1 METPHV
7 HQNAERQ
14 LLDFVARQHHGASPP
29 PQHQHRILC
38 AHFTAADDGL
48 RGGEECPVC
57 AEDDNEE
64 FVELNCGHRF
74 HRECFETYHQSQLGD
89 GRQVLCPLCR
99 APVRFYTVNGDGER
113 TQVAQPTAQQIA
125 RGVAERAERASLELA
140 AEPENSEYQRL
151 VEEARDV
158 ARAEAREAR
167 EREMRTL
174 AREQLAADV
183 ARERSRREA
192 EAAAAN
198 DVEVPAARK
207 RVMEVIEITSGDED
221 EDEDEDQEE
230 EKGEIM
236 NDQEEKGEERQEQAL
251 SRAAI
256 AARDAMEAYDAA
268 PSETRKRMR
277 TQPPEIPPP
286 LENDDDDDDV
296 EFIDSRQREIPP
308 SLENDDDD
316 EVEFLYAQPPPA
328 DDDEERDDGG
338 EYEDDEEIEELN
350 GGRNGEEYE
359 DGEAYEDNDEED
371 GEAYEYNDEDEGDT
385 GEEEYL
391 RGGQDCQKENEAFT
405 AAVENYNT
413 AFREYKNL
421 GGTQGGNL
429 NTWENAYD
437 EWKPPQAQ
445 GWSGAAV
452 SRVTGAF
459 TGAARSVGNM
469 LGIGGGEVSP
479 DASVSDPELTAVY
492 DDLDEAARNLAAARV
507 AYVTAV
513 LQDDTHVGRI
523 DEEIVAQVVDEM
535 QKEDATHK
543 GSVNLKIPKAKHIV
557 RAYTKARDAAGL
569 AGGAGSRDR
578 VVYLGRSSR
587 PGKKYMV
594 RVGTDGPVVHFGQHG
609 APDFTTHHD
618 VARQIDYLRR
628 HRAHEDWTR
637 AGVNTPGFWARWLL
651 WSRPSKREAV
661 KYIERKMH
669 ARVRPFP

>member
-7 HQNAERQ
+7 HQNAERE
-14 LLDFVARQHHGASPP
+14 LRDFVARTQHHGASPP

-57 AEDDNEE
+57 AEDDNDE

-74 HRECFETYHQSQLGD
+74 HRECFETYHKSQLRD
-89 GRQVLCPLCR
+89 RRQVLCPLCR
-99 APVRFYTVNGDGER
+99 APVSFYTVNGDGER
-113 TQVAQPTAQQIA
+113 TQVAQPTAEQIA
-125 RGVAERAERASLELA
+125 RGVAERDERASRELA

-158 ARAEAREAR
+158 ACAEAREAQ
-167 EREMRTL
+167 EREIRTL
-174 AREQLAADV
+174 ARELAADV
-183 ARERSRREA
+183 ARERSRRQA
-192 EAAAAN
+192 EAAAAG
-198 DVEVPAARK
+198 VEVPAAMK
-207 RVMEVIEITSGDED
+207 RAIATELIEITSD
-221 EDEDEDQEE
+221 DEDEDQEE
-230 EKGEIM
+230 EKEEVM
-236 NDQEEKGEERQEQAL
+236 NDEEEKGAEREEQ
-251 SRAAI
+251 
-256 AARDAMEAYDAA
+256 DAA

-277 TQPPEIPPP
+277 TQPPEILPPS
-286 LENDDDDDDV
+286 EDNDV
-296 EFIDSRQREIPP
+296 EFIVSRQRLPPP
-308 SLENDDDD
+308 SD
-316 EVEFLYAQPPPA
+316 VEFLYAQRPPGN
-328 DDDEERDDGG
+328 DDDERDD
-338 EYEDDEEIEELN
+338 DDIEELN
-350 GGRNGEEYE
+350 GGRNDEEYE
-359 DGEAYEDNDEED
+359 DGKDQGDEEEREAYEDNDEE
-371 GEAYEYNDEDEGDT
+371 EGDA

-391 RGGQDCQKENEAFT
+391 RGGEDCQRENAEFK
-405 AAVENYNT
+405 AAVENYTT
-413 AFREYKNL
+413 AFRKYKNL
-421 GGTQGGNL
+421 GGTGDL
-429 NTWENAYD
+429 HTWENAYK
-437 EWKPPQAQ
+437 EWKRPLAGQ
-445 GWSGAAV
+445 GWFSGISSAV
-452 SRVTGAF
+452 SSA
-459 TGAARSVGNM
+459 VGFM
-469 LGIGGGEVSP
+469 GFGGGEVSP

-523 DEEIVAQVVDEM
+523 DEEIVARVVDEM

-578 VVYLGRSSR
+578 VVFLGRSSR

-618 VARQIDYLRR
+618 VARQTDYLRR

-637 AGVNTPGFWARWLL
+637 TGVNTPGFWARWLL

>member
-1 METPHV
+1 
-7 HQNAERQ
+7 
-14 LLDFVARQHHGASPP
+14 
-29 PQHQHRILC
+29 
-38 AHFTAADDGL
+38 
-48 RGGEECPVC
+48 
-57 AEDDNEE
+57 
-64 FVELNCGHRF
+64 
-74 HRECFETYHQSQLGD
+74 
-89 GRQVLCPLCR
+89 LCR
-99 APVRFYTVNGDGER
+99 APVSFYTVNGDGER
-113 TQVAQPTAQQIA
+113 TQVAQPTAEQIA
-125 RGVAERAERASLELA
+125 RGVAERDERASRELA

-158 ARAEAREAR
+158 ARAEAREAQ
-167 EREMRTL
+167 EREIRTL
-174 AREQLAADV
+174 ARELAADV
-183 ARERSRREA
+183 ARERSRRQA
-192 EAAAAN
+192 EAAAAG
-198 DVEVPAARK
+198 VEVPAAMK
-207 RVMEVIEITSGDED
+207 RAIATELIEITSD
-221 EDEDEDQEE
+221 DEDEDQEE
-230 EKGEIM
+230 EKEEVM
-236 NDQEEKGEERQEQAL
+236 NDEEEKGAEREEQ
-251 SRAAI
+251 
-256 AARDAMEAYDAA
+256 DAA

-277 TQPPEIPPP
+277 TQPPEILPPS
-286 LENDDDDDDV
+286 EDNDV
-296 EFIDSRQREIPP
+296 EFIVSRQRLPPP
-308 SLENDDDD
+308 SD
-316 EVEFLYAQPPPA
+316 VEFLYAQPPPA

-338 EYEDDEEIEELN
+338 EYEDDEELN

-359 DGEAYEDNDEED
+359 DGEDGEAYEDNDED

-391 RGGQDCQKENEAFT
+391 RGGQDCQKENDAFK
-405 AAVENYNT
+405 AAVENYT
-413 AFREYKNL
+413 KAFREYKNL
-421 GGTQGGNL
+421 GGTKGGTL
-429 NTWENAYD
+429 DTWENAYS
-437 EWKPPQAQ
+437 EWKRPRQSWLEWGLQA
-445 GWSGAAV
+445 
-452 SRVTGAF
+452 
-459 TGAARSVGNM
+459 VG
-469 LGIGGGEVSP
+469 LRGGEVSP
-479 DASVSDPELTAVY
+479 DASVADDPELTAVY

-523 DEEIVAQVVDEM
+523 DEEIVARVVDEM

-578 VVYLGRSSR
+578 VVFLGRSSR

-618 VARQIDYLRR
+618 VARQTDYLRR

-637 AGVNTPGFWARWLL
+637 TGVNTPGFWARWLL

>member
-14 LLDFVARQHHGASPP
+14 LLDFVARTQHHGASPP

-74 HRECFETYHQSQLGD
+74 HRECFETYHQSQLRD
-89 GRQVLCPLCR
+89 LREVLCPLCR
-99 APVRFYTVNGDGER
+99 APVRFFTVNGDGER

-125 RGVAERAERASLELA
+125 RGVAERAERASRELA

-167 EREMRTL
+167 EREIRTL

-192 EAAAAN
+192 EAAAN
-198 DVEVPAARK
+198 DVEVPATRK
-207 RVMEVIEITSGDED
+207 RVMEIIEITSGDED
-221 EDEDEDQEE
+221 EDEDQEE
-230 EKGEIM
+230 EKEEIM
-236 NDQEEKGEERQEQAL
+236 NDQEEKGEEREEQAL

-286 LENDDDDDDV
+286 SDDDDV

-308 SLENDDDD
+308 SLENDNDDD
-316 EVEFLYAQPPPA
+316 VEFLYAQPPPGN
-328 DDDEERDDGG
+328 DDEEQDDGG
-338 EYEDDEEIEELN
+338 EYEDDEEEIEELN
-350 GGRNGEEYE
+350 GGRNGEEYDE
-359 DGEAYEDNDEED
+359 DEEERDAYEDNDEE
-371 GEAYEYNDEDEGDT
+371 EGDA
-385 GEEEYL
+385 GEKEYL
-391 RGGQDCQKENEAFT
+391 RGGKDCEKENNAFK
-405 AAVENYNT
+405 AEVENYNRV
-413 AFREYKNL
+413 FRAYKNL
-421 GGTQGGNL
+421 GGTKGGDL
-429 NTWENAYD
+429 QTWELAYN
-437 EWKPPQAQ
+437 EWKKPVEEEVQQ
-445 GWSGAAV
+445 QHGWFASAA
-452 SRVTGAF
+452 SA
-459 TGAARSVGNM
+459 VGNM
-469 LGIGGGEVSP
+469 FRLRGGEVSP

-523 DEEIVAQVVDEM
+523 DDEIVARVVDEM

-557 RAYTKARDAAGL
+557 RAYMKARDAAGL

-618 VARQIDYLRR
+618 VARQTDYLRR
-628 HRAHEDWTR
+628 HGAREDWTR
-637 AGVNTPGFWARWLL
+637 TGVNTPGFWARWLL